1 MAYIQKFKTIIH
13 SLQSFSTRAMLKT
26 SRHLRRS
33 FETHRSVIFPQHGF
47 YNVIIKNGTV
57 LTRAY
62 AFIEFNDSSYQ
73 PHDRHKEAPPLPHF
87 LNCPIFDLT
96 SLLLIIS
103 EFTRRHTRKSFKKP
117 CKIILFGIPH
127 SRRNIA
133 YAFIGKDKHFLSLF
147 NF

>member
-1 MAYIQKFKTIIH
+1 MQKNLFRSSAAAKP
-13 SLQSFSTRAMLKT
+13 LKT
-26 SRHLRRS
+26 KRFQGLFSILRN
-33 FETHRSVIFPQHGF
+33 PQHGF

-57 LTRAY
+57 LNRAY

-73 PHDRHKEAPPLPHF
+73 PHDGHKETPPLPHF
-87 LNCPIFDLT
+87 SNCPIFDLT

-127 SRRNIA
+127 RRRNIA